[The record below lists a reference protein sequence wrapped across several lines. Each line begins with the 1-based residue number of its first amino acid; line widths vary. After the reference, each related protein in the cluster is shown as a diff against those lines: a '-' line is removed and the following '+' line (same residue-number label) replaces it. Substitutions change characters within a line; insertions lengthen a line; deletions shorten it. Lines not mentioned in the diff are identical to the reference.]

1 MRGVRVAAQT
11 GLCTM
16 GRVAAAGITRI
27 FPDLT
32 DDLLL
37 NLFHKGAQAQ
47 WTSRSLDWTT
57 PIRLTERQRLALA
70 RLLTPVYF
78 GEQTAMAG
86 ASSILPSVM
95 AAGEATAQ
103 LYIASFIM
111 DEARHFETLTRLYKT
126 LGHDPLGIRD
136 MPELLRYYHRLRQGD
151 RVDWVWGI
159 LISDVIGKHFYRELG
174 PKQAEP
180 DPFFGSLTTRIL
192 KDESRHL
199 AFAEHYLKR
208 NMPKLTIE
216 RRRAMVDMRDV
227 LLRLL
232 ESMTER
238 VRADAAAFDVE
249 VEDWIGGVSGEL
261 EGISK
266 RVGLIDLNAG
276 GSGSGSDGELP
287 RPPQASSRTFAVSSA
302 GNVAVGESADEN
314 FVTKCFGCLLSLICS
329 RRLATA

>member
-1 MRGVRVAAQT
+1 MP
-11 GLCTM
+11 
-16 GRVAAAGITRI
+16 AAGITRI

-32 DDLLL
+32 EDLLL

-47 WTSRSLDWTT
+47 WTSRSVDWST
-57 PIRLTERQRLALA
+57 PLLLSDRQRLALA

-111 DEARHFETLTRLYKT
+111 DEARHFETLTRLYRT
-126 LGHDPLGIRD
+126 LGHDPLGMRD

-151 RVDWVWGI
+151 RLDWVWGI

-174 PKQAEP
+174 PKQAAP
-180 DPFFGSLTTRIL
+180 DPLFGGLTRRIL

-208 NMPKLTIE
+208 NVPKLVPD
-216 RRRAMVDMRDV
+216 RRRVMLEMRDE

-232 ESMTER
+232 ESMTR
-238 VRADAAAFDVE
+238 KVRDDALAFGVE
-249 VEDWIGGVSGEL
+249 IDDFLAGVATEIDGVSR
-261 EGISK
+261 
-266 RVGLIDLNAG
+266 RVGLVTARG
-276 GSGSGSDGELP
+276 GPPRGEGPSPEELIRSEDATVATP
-287 RPPQASSRTFAVSSA
+287 ARAERWFALGAPEATPTPDEDSF
-302 GNVAVGESADEN
+302 VAR
-314 FVTKCFGCLLSLICS
+314 CFGCLLSLICS
-329 RRLATA
+329 QRLATA

>member
-1 MRGVRVAAQT
+1 M
-11 GLCTM
+11 
-16 GRVAAAGITRI
+16 AAAGITRI

-32 DDLLL
+32 EDLLL

-47 WTSRSLDWTT
+47 WTSRSLDWST
-57 PIRLTERQRLALA
+57 PLQLSARQRLALA

-78 GEQTAMAG
+78 GDQTAMAG

-103 LYIASFIM
+103 LYLASFIM
-111 DEARHFETLTRLYKT
+111 DEARHFEALTQLYRT

-159 LISDVIGKHFYRELG
+159 LISDIIGKHFYRELG
-174 PKQAEP
+174 PKQATP
-180 DPFFGSLTTRIL
+180 DPFFGGLTTRIL

-208 NMPKLTIE
+208 NLPALAPE
-216 RRRAMVDMRDV
+216 RRKVMVEMRDD

-232 ESMTER
+232 ESMTQK
-238 VRADAAAFDVE
+238 VREDALAFGVE
-249 VEDWIGGVSGEL
+249 TEDWMTGVATEL
-261 EGISK
+261 EAIAG
-266 RVGLIDLNAG
+266 RVGLLERNG
-276 GSGSGSDGELP
+276 
-287 RPPQASSRTFAVSSA
+287 RPPGADAPPEEERPLEEEDERDTPRVAEQRTWFFASEAT
-302 GNVAVGESADEN
+302 GDDGIVAR
-314 FVTKCFGCLLSLICS
+314 CFGCLLSLICS
-329 RRLATA
+329 QRLATA

>member
-1 MRGVRVAAQT
+1 MRSEAYAPSAPDNPASTTLPFGLRNWAPPKPVRPEGFTPRCAKPPRGYLSSVRLTRRAGHCGRSTRWGWPKRALCRMVAVT
-11 GLCTM
+11 
-16 GRVAAAGITRI
+16 AAGITRI

-32 DDLLL
+32 EDLLL

-47 WTSRSLDWTT
+47 WTSRNIDWTG
-57 PIRLTERQRLALA
+57 PIRLSERKRLALA

-111 DEARHFETLTRLYKT
+111 DEARHFETLTRLYRT

-159 LISDVIGKHFYRELG
+159 LISDIIGKHFYRELG
-174 PKQAEP
+174 PKQAAP
-180 DPFFGSLTTRIL
+180 DPFFGGLTTRIL

-208 NMPKLTIE
+208 NL
-216 RRRAMVDMRDV
+216 
-227 LLRLL
+227 
-232 ESMTER
+232 
-238 VRADAAAFDVE
+238 
-249 VEDWIGGVSGEL
+249 
-261 EGISK
+261 
-266 RVGLIDLNAG
+266 
-276 GSGSGSDGELP
+276 
-287 RPPQASSRTFAVSSA
+287 
-302 GNVAVGESADEN
+302 
-314 FVTKCFGCLLSLICS
+314 
-329 RRLATA
+329 

>member
-1 MRGVRVAAQT
+1 MAR
-11 GLCTM
+11 
-16 GRVAAAGITRI
+16 AAGITRI

-32 DDLLL
+32 EDLLL

-47 WTSRSLDWTT
+47 WTSRTLDWST
-57 PIRLTERQRLALA
+57 PLRLSERQKLALA

-111 DEARHFETLTRLYKT
+111 DEARHFETLTRLYQS

-136 MPELLRYYHRLRQGD
+136 MPELLRYYHRLRTGD

-159 LISDVIGKHFYRELG
+159 LISDIIGKHFYRELG
-174 PKQAEP
+174 PKQAKP
-180 DPFFGSLTTRIL
+180 DPFFGGLTTRIL

-208 NMPKLTIE
+208 NLPDLVPE
-216 RRRAMVDMRDV
+216 RRRAMVEMRDE

-232 ESMTER
+232 GSMTER
-238 VRADAAAFDVE
+238 VRADAYAFDVE
-249 VEDWIGGVSGEL
+249 VEDFL
-261 EGISK
+261 EGVAGEIDGVAK
-266 RVGLIDLNAG
+266 RVGLLERQGGGPPRGLNGAG
-276 GSGSGSDGELP
+276 AAKSVVVAGARDNRATPTSSDDNSIA
-287 RPPQASSRTFAVSSA
+287 R
-302 GNVAVGESADEN
+302 
-314 FVTKCFGCLLSLICS
+314 CFGCLLTLICGQ
-329 RRLATA
+329 RLATT

>member
-1 MRGVRVAAQT
+1 
-11 GLCTM
+11 
-16 GRVAAAGITRI
+16 VAAAGITRI

-32 DDLLL
+32 EDLLL

-57 PIRLTERQRLALA
+57 PTRFTERQRLALA

-95 AAGEATAQ
+95 AAGETTAQ

-111 DEARHFETLTRLYKT
+111 DEARHFETLTRLYQT

-159 LISDVIGKHFYRELG
+159 LISDIIGKHFYRELG
-174 PKQAEP
+174 PRQASP
-180 DPFFGSLTTRIL
+180 DPFFGGLTTRIL

-208 NMPKLTIE
+208 NMPSLSLG
-216 RRRAMVDMRDV
+216 RRRVMVEMRDD

-238 VRADAAAFDVE
+238 VRGDALAFDVE
-249 VEDWIGGVSGEL
+249 IEDFLGGVAVEL
-261 EGISK
+261 EGVSW
-266 RVGLIDLNAG
+266 RVGLVDRHTG
-276 GSGSGSDGELP
+276 GGPRSGMVTRTGANSSRKPEESSSL
-287 RPPQASSRTFAVSSA
+287 ASS
-302 GNVAVGESADEN
+302 DEN
-314 FVTKCFGCLLSLICS
+314 VVARCFGCLLSLICS
-329 RRLATA
+329 QRLAAAT